1 MELDQAIRERRS
13 IRKYSTTPVQKEIIH
28 QIIEAGIWAP
38 SACNIQGWKFI
49 VIDEPQL
56 LQQIAQM
63 GAASF
68 LTSVHQAILILYDNQ
83 TDNLEYHDYIQS
95 AAACIQN
102 MLLKAHSLKVGTCW
116 INNLPKQNAL
126 RKLLAIPKHY
136 SPIALIT
143 LGYYDQEI
151 NDRPRKYT
159 VEEAT
164 SYNKFYSIQSNKKNA
179 VLLSVKRIARRI
191 YHVLPCKKYLLKIVN
206 RIEKKFDN

>member
-1 MELDQAIRERRS
+1 MELDQAIQERRS
-13 IRKYSTTPVQKEIIH
+13 IRKYTEVPVQKEIIQ

-49 VIDEPQL
+49 VIDEAQL
-56 LQQIAQM
+56 LRRIAQM

-68 LTSVHQAILILYDNQ
+68 LTSAHQAILVLYDNQ

-116 INNLPKQNAL
+116 VNNLPNKKTL
-126 RKLLAIPKHY
+126 RRLLAIPKHY

-159 VEEAT
+159 VDEAT
-164 SYNKFYSIQSNKKNA
+164 SYNRFNCIQSNKKNT
-179 VLLSVKRIARRI
+179 VLLSARRIARRI
-191 YHVLPCKKYLLKIVN
+191 YHILPCKKYFLKIVD